1 MSEVGLLKE
10 GRKKEGQSKAELY
23 IEVTNDIQLKKGDKI
38 FLNDPKDY
46 PKYLLSRD
54 DISDAQRSWAE
65 KQVEGFTEIDP
76 NTGKTKLHFIKK
88 RLALGKRS

>member
-10 GRKKEGQSKAELY
+10 GKPKEGQKKGNLY
-23 IEVTNDIQLKKGDKI
+23 IEVTNDVQLKKGDKI

-46 PKYLLSRD
+46 LQF
-54 DISDAQRSWAE
+54 IVGSDRSSDKQRAWAE
-65 KQVEGFTEIDP
+65 KELEAYESGERD
-76 NTGKTKLHFIKK
+76 FIKK